1 MEGVNFRFEEVRSI
15 VYTLSDGKQK
25 ICREIPLLTNY
36 RSHSGVLDCAALVLD
51 YLFTVFPGAARVI
64 NRDTGLYRGPRPVYM
79 LSNGLEDIASALRM
93 NERLVVL
100 CHDESVE
107 VLVKEFRSV
116 YGVKNTIIG
125 IRASKGLEFS
135 DVLILN
141 FFGDTSVADQTAW
154 KRLLALGLTSQGSA
168 SKNSCGGYRQLETQL
183 KVLYTAIT
191 RCCNRL
197 MFAECGRS
205 TTMCD
210 FYRLLKTKNLAEPLL
225 LSSIARVDSSS
236 TTTATAAAAVLMT
249 SDEWRARGIEF
260 IIAADGGE
268 ASTALITQAISCFES
283 AGDKDL
289 KTLASA
295 TLDLHSAEEAL
306 EATEK
311 HGFSA
316 KLEIDF
322 SSLILHSLRLSISL
336 DRLYLLC
343 KKVVNYSNC
352 DPSLLDKE
360 IVERMK
366 SLKV

>member
-79 LSNGLEDIASALRM
+79 LCNGLEDIASALRM

-107 VLVKEFRSV
+107 ALVKEFRSIF
-116 YGVKNTIIG
+116 GVKNTIIG

-141 FFGDTSVADQTAW
+141 FFGDNSVADQTAW

-197 MFAECGRS
+197 LFAECGRS

-210 FYRLLKTKNLAEPLL
+210 FYRLLKTKNLAEPLP

-236 TTTATAAAAVLMT
+236 PATPSAAVLMT

-268 ASTALITQAISCFES
+268 ASSALITQAISCFDS

-289 KTLASA
+289 KTLALA
-295 TLDLHSAEEAL
+295 TLDLHSTEEAL
-306 EATEK
+306 EATDER
-311 HGFSA
+311 GFSA

-322 SSLILHSLRLSISL
+322 SSLILHCLRLSISL
-336 DRLYLLC
+336 ERLCSLC
-343 KKVVNYSNC
+343 EKFVNYSNC

-366 SLKV
+366 SLKP